1 MKPGYP
7 LLAALLATV
16 IFGLS
21 LILMPLWMPGYS
33 SVHQTVSE
41 IGMVGS
47 PMQIPFTLMLCVV
60 ALCMLIFGSAL
71 AGECTRMSHSPLAGY
86 LTACMAISAA
96 GVGVF
101 AFPSPLHNYFGL
113 SELIGYQAPLAL
125 AISWRKDVRV
135 KDIVRASTIMSVVMW
150 VTIVLNLAALD
161 RGGALWAY
169 ERPFYG
175 LVQRSLFAAFFVWGA
190 WVGVLLFLRH
200 SRKYA
205 VRLSAVPTSATD
217 RAR

>member
-1 MKPGYP
+1 M
-7 LLAALLATV
+7 
-16 IFGLS
+16 
-21 LILMPLWMPGYS
+21 
-33 SVHQTVSE
+33 
-41 IGMVGS
+41 
-47 PMQIPFTLMLCVV
+47 
-60 ALCMLIFGSAL
+60 
-71 AGECTRMSHSPLAGY
+71 
-86 LTACMAISAA
+86 A

-175 LVQRSLFAAFFVWGA
+175 LVQRSLFAAFFVWSA
-190 WVGVLLFLRH
+190 WIGVLLFLRH

>member
-7 LLAALLATV
+7 LLAGLFAAV
-16 IFGLS
+16 IFGAS
-21 LILMPLWMPGYS
+21 LILMPLWIPGYS

-47 PMQIPFTLMLCVV
+47 PMQIPFTLMQCVV
-60 ALCMLIFGSAL
+60 ALCMLTFGSAL
-71 AGECTRMSHSPLAGY
+71 AGESIRMSHSPLAGY
-86 LTACMAISAA
+86 LSACMAVSAA

-101 AFPSPLHNYFGL
+101 ALPSPLHDYFGL
-113 SELIGYQAPLAL
+113 SELVCYQAPLAL
-125 AISWRKDVRV
+125 AITWRKDVRA
-135 KDIVRASTIMSVVMW
+135 KDVVRASTIMSVVMW
-150 VTIVLNLAALD
+150 VTIVLNLTVLD
-161 RGGALWAY
+161 RGGAVWAY

-175 LVQRSLFAAFFVWGA
+175 LVQRSLFAAFFVWSA

-200 SRKYA
+200 SRKFA
-205 VRLSAVPTSATD
+205 VRLSAVPTSVTG